1 MIEQPVVIADV
12 APERESGEAGFTLIE
27 MLVALVVMGLFAGL
41 ISGIIRPDER
51 ALLRVEAERLAQLLD
66 LAGTEARTSGKPV
79 AWTADGS
86 GYRFWRYREG
96 AGWSEISDNTLF
108 RRRELP
114 PSMAITNILSEA
126 MSLRDPMRLEFGAHG
141 IMPVYDIS
149 MVFGT
154 ERYTVSGSPA
164 GEVEA
169 LPGEK
174 KANAE
179 IPPR

>member
-1 MIEQPVVIADV
+1 MIASV
-12 APERESGEAGFTLIE
+12 AAKRTPGESGQRGESGFTLVE
-27 MLVALVVMGLFAGL
+27 MLVVLVVMGLFAGL
-41 ISGIIRPDER
+41 ISSVIRPDER

-66 LAGTEARTSGKPV
+66 LAGTEARASGKSV
-79 AWTADGS
+79 AWTADGA

-96 AGWSEISDNTLF
+96 AGWAEIGDNPLF

-114 PSMAITNILSEA
+114 QSMTITGVMVEA
-126 MSLRDPMRLEFGAHG
+126 ATNLHDPVRLEFAAHG

-169 LPGEK
+169 LPREK
-174 KANAE
+174 IYAG

>member
-1 MIEQPVVIADV
+1 
-12 APERESGEAGFTLIE
+12 
-27 MLVALVVMGLFAGL
+27 
-41 ISGIIRPDER
+41 
-51 ALLRVEAERLAQLLD
+51 VEAERLAQLLD
-66 LAGTEARTSGKPV
+66 LAGTEARMSGKSV
-79 AWTADGS
+79 AWTADGA

-96 AGWSEISDNTLF
+96 AGWSEIGDNPLF

-114 PSMAITNILSEA
+114 QSMTITGVLVEA
-126 MSLRDPMRLEFGAHG
+126 MNLYDPVRLEFTAHG
-141 IMPVYDIS
+141 IMPAYDIG

-174 KANAE
+174 MYAG